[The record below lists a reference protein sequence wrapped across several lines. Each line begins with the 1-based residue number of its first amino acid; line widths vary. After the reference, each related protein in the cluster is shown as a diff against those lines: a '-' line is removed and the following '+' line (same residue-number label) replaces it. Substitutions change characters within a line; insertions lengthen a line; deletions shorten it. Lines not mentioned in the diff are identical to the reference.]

1 MWEFTSKS
9 MTKTRNVLFLQSSS
23 EHYGSGKIILQV
35 LRVYQNQGFQPVVVL
50 TGSGPIEED
59 LKRSKISY
67 HIQNLGILRRKYVN
81 PIGLANRISK
91 NLKAYQFLKKLHRQY
106 QFELVYSNT
115 LAVVVGAYWAKRKQI
130 PHCWHIHE
138 ILPGPAPLVKWLSNL
153 LDQTTPAPIAV
164 SQSVGNHWG
173 SMLKKSEI
181 EVIPNGIPYGEF
193 LEAKGKLK
201 EELGLSQETLLI
213 GMVGRINP
221 GKGQLFFLEIAQSLL
236 KSHSNLHFV
245 LVGDPFPGYEPILE
259 EIKQEIINKKLETR
273 VSYLGFRKDIP
284 ELMDSL
290 DIFVLPS
297 VLPDSF
303 PTVILE
309 AMAASKPVVATRSG
323 GASEMVLEGET
334 GFLIPIAEV
343 EAGAKALG
351 QLIRDKKLRIE
362 MGQAG
367 RARVLKEFSLEAFEV
382 KIKNHL
388 WQHLRKN

>member
-1 MWEFTSKS
+1 L
-9 MTKTRNVLFLQSSS
+9 NILALNSSS
-23 EHYGSGKIILQV
+23 DFYGS
-35 LRVYQNQGFQPVVVL
+35 
-50 TGSGPIEED
+50 
-59 LKRSKISY
+59 SKIFFESINTFRKCNLNPIVILP
-67 HIQNLGILRRKYVN
+67 HFGPLVAELEKDGFTVHVENLGILRRKYVN

-91 NLKAYQFLKKLHRQY
+91 NLKAYQFLNKLHRQY

-138 ILPGPAPLVKWLSNL
+138 ILPGPAPLVKWLSYL

-164 SQSVGNHWG
+164 SQAVGNHWG

-193 LEAKGKLK
+193 LEAKGELK
-201 EELGLSQETLLI
+201 KELGLSQETLLI

-221 GKGQLFFLEIAQSLL
+221 GKGQLFFLEIAQNLL
-236 KSHSNLHFV
+236 KTHSNLHFV

-259 EIKQEIINKKLETR
+259 EIKEEIRNKSLETR

-309 AMAASKPVVATRSG
+309 AMAASKPVLATRSG
-323 GASEMVLEGET
+323 GASEMVVEGET
-334 GFLIPIAEV
+334 GFLIPIGEV
-343 EAGAKALG
+343 ESGATALD
-351 QLIRDKKLRIE
+351 QLIKNKKLRIE

-367 RARVLKEFSLEAFEV
+367 RARVLREFSLQAFEE

-388 WQHLRKN
+388 WQHLKKI